1 MRIRTHIAV
10 WSLLTAAAC
19 GGGASSDNAAAASN
33 VVAGSPE
40 AMADPAT
47 LTPESIT
54 PKEVALGDSIFH
66 GLIPPTSCQACHGPD
81 AKGTSVAPNL
91 TDSTWIHSDG
101 SFPAIYKQIATG
113 VPQPKQFLG
122 VMPPFGGVPLSPERH
137 RAVAAYVFS
146 LSHKVGK

>member
-1 MRIRTHIAV
+1 MRVYVRFAAL
-10 WSLLTAAAC
+10 SLIVAAAC
-19 GGGASSDNAAAASN
+19 GGGASSDKPAAAE
-33 VVAGSPE
+33 VVNGSPE

-54 PKEVALGDSIFH
+54 PKELALGDSIFH
-66 GLIPPTSCQACHGPD
+66 GLIPPTSCMACHGPD
-81 AKGTSVAPNL
+81 AKGSSVAPNL
-91 TDSTWIHSDG
+91 TDTTWIHSDG

-137 RAVAAYVFS
+137 RAVAAYVYS

>member
-1 MRIRTHIAV
+1 MRHIV
-10 WSLLTAAAC
+10 RVSLAALIVTAAC
-19 GGGASSDNAAAASN
+19 GGSSADSKPAAD

-54 PKEVALGDSIFH
+54 PQELALGDSIFH

-81 AKGTSVAPNL
+81 AKGGTVAPNL
-91 TDSTWIHSDG
+91 TDSVWIHIDG

-113 VPQPKQFLG
+113 VAQPKQYLG
-122 VMPPFGGVPLSPERH
+122 QMPPFGGTPLSPEKH
-137 RAVAAYVFS
+137 RAVAAYVYS